1 MRTKLYVFTVLLG
14 MIPLSSLAQPQSV
27 PKGIKIAVTAWQ
39 PTSLTMQNGIV
50 TVVTP
55 QNRMTE
61 NIYKT
66 VATSVCGNS
75 YGNKTFWGKTPI
87 KEIHVLNQFGTQ
99 GYIWEN
105 PKQTCQETAKLVN
118 EKEVTAKL
126 MGNTRLR

>member
-1 MRTKLYVFTVLLG
+1 MRTKLYVFAALLG
-14 MIPLSSLAQPQSV
+14 MISLSSLAQPQTVS
-27 PKGIKIAVTAWQ
+27 KGIKTAVAAWQ

-55 QNRMTE
+55 QNQFTE
-61 NIYKT
+61 PMYKT
-66 VATSVCGNS
+66 ITTSVCDHS
-75 YGNKTFWGKTPI
+75 YGNKTFWGKASI

-105 PKQTCQETAKLVN
+105 PKQICQETAKLVN